1 MRPTALSFRSPQER
15 TAEFRSFS
23 IKHTGQSMDLLS
35 KPTNNTGTNLPK
47 DPRWKPMPLYC
58 KGTGAT
64 CFLGPGSY
72 NDMDSFNNLNRPICK
87 TKIVR
92 TLFD

>member
-1 MRPTALSFRSPQER
+1 
-15 TAEFRSFS
+15 
-23 IKHTGQSMDLLS
+23 MDLLS
-35 KPTNNTGTNLPK
+35 KPTNNAGTNLPK

-72 NDMDSFNNLNRPICK
+72 NDMESFNNLNRAVCK
-87 TKIVR
+87 TKIVSFVQLKNCR
-92 TLFD
+92 KNLAL